1 MILESKDPSHRLRAD
16 AFKSNNALPK
26 RVKSG
31 GEDYFLA
38 FKAGNTAFTTW
49 RPFFTSIK

>member
-1 MILESKDPSHRLRAD
+1 MILESKDPPHRLRAD

-38 FKAGNTAFTTW
+38 FNGGKVAATT
-49 RPFFTSIK
+49 